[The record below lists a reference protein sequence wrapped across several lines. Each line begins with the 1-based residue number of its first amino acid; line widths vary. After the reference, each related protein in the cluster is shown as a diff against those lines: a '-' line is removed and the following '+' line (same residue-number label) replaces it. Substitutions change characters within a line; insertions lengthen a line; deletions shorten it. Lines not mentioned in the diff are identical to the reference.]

1 MDEEQ
6 NEQNEQQNS
15 NGVEEL
21 AKQGINK
28 GVDAGKKFIGQK
40 AKNAIKTKI
49 IAMLP
54 TILPIVAWL
63 VLGFAIIGALV
74 AAFNWAVDNFAS
86 DTVNE
91 KAKELVG
98 NYCIVTEQGIKFD
111 KEEIRKEIENQLAN
125 GGIDKEKLEFGLE
138 EEEAAELLYEMI
150 ATSMANQL
158 PYIEGSEKDAQGII
172 YLYRDVNQDGIIEE
186 TEQMEFIRTN
196 KI

>member
-111 KEEIRKEIENQLAN
+111 KE
-125 GGIDKEKLEFGLE
+125 KLEFGLE